1 MKKVLLDT
9 NAYSALLQGDEDV
22 LNAIGEA
29 DIVFVSVV
37 VLGELYAGFAGGV
50 RESANRKQLNS
61 FLTKSTVR
69 ILSVSKETAEI
80 FGTVKY
86 QLKTA
91 GTPVPIN
98 DVWIAAHAM
107 ENGARLITYDRHFK
121 QIAGVL
127 LWETVKIS

>member
-9 NAYSALLQGDEDV
+9 NAYSALLKGDEII

-37 VLGELYAGFAGGV
+37 MLGELYAGFCGGT
-50 RESANRKQLNS
+50 READNRKLLNS
-61 FLTKSTVR
+61 FLLKSTVR

-80 FGTVKY
+80 FGTIKH
-86 QLKTA
+86 QLKST

-107 ENGARLITYDRHFK
+107 ESGSRLITYDQHFK
-121 QIAGVL
+121 QIPGVL
-127 LWETVKIS
+127 LWSK